1 MISARKVL
9 LVGVGLAASALLWSG
24 QASAQYYGREGYND
38 RGGRY
43 DRGYER
49 RDYGGRNDYG
59 RQGNGRQDYVP
70 RTSRNDPM
78 AGMSMDER
86 KNAIKNHRE
95 AQKKAIKRGY
105 VIP

>member
-24 QASAQYYGREGYND
+24 QASAQYYGRDGYRDGNYG
-38 RGGRY
+38 RGDRY
-43 DRGYER
+43 DR
-49 RDYGGRNDYG
+49 RDYGRRDDYG
-59 RQGNGRQDYVP
+59 RGDYVP

-86 KNAIKNHRE
+86 KRAIKNHRE